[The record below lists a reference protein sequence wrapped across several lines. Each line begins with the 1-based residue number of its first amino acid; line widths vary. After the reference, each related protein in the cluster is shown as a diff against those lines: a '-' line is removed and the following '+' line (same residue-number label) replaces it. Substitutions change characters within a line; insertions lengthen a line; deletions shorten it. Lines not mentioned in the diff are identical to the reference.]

1 MGAFDVVVLGG
12 GTAGVHVATEV
23 ADGGKAVA
31 LVEAGLIGGESAYLA
46 CLPSNSLLLSA
57 ARGETWE
64 DAVARR
70 NEVTGGL
77 DDSAPAR
84 RLTRAGVTV
93 IRGTGRITGPGTVEV
108 TLVPG
113 ADPAPRSAP
122 RSPAGPAAGSTA
134 GSSAGSTAGS
144 SAGST
149 AGSSAGST
157 AGPAAAGTTVTLTYS
172 DLVIATGCE
181 PVAPPIEGLCD
192 IPAWTTAE
200 SLCSPDL
207 PRRLIVLGGGPAGC
221 ELTQIYASFGSQ
233 VTLVEAEPALL
244 PGEPA
249 FAGEILAAA
258 LRRAG
263 AEIYLG
269 SRATKVER
277 TSDGLTLA
285 LADGTRIDADRLLLA
300 SGRRPRLGGLGL
312 DALGLEVTPGMA
324 LPTTT
329 RCEVA
334 DVRGPGRVWA
344 AGDVTGTTHTHAS
357 HYQAGVVAANILG
370 RRREA
375 DYSAIPRCV
384 FTTPSVF
391 AVGLVPD
398 GAAAARGQDGA
409 PADAA
414 TAAGTTAAS
423 TTAASTTAGGTT
435 AGGTTAGGTTAGGGG
450 TASGSAAA
458 GSAAAGNGSAGNG
471 TAMAGDGTRRIL
483 RIAKI
488 PSEAGAE
495 AEAAAAVAA
504 AANPPESPRGARLIT
519 ARANLGDTARA
530 HLGQD
535 DLGCLEL
542 YVDAESGVL
551 AGAVAVGPDAA
562 SWMGEVTLAI
572 RAKVPMAVLA
582 DVVHAFPTYG
592 EALETALRELA
603 GTGESTVMADRKE
616 KGIGPLSELDMET
629 PEGDAVEQHQEVV
642 ADETVTG
649 LRRELP
655 YDVNE
660 ADAAEQDRAVGFDDD
675 DYR

>member
-12 GTAGVHVATEV
+12 GTAGLHVATEV
-23 ADGGKAVA
+23 VGGGKAVA
-31 LVEAGLIGGESAYLA
+31 LVEAGLIGGESPYLA

-57 ARGETWE
+57 ARGKTWE

-70 NEVTGGL
+70 DEVTGGL

-108 TLVPG
+108 TLASG
-113 ADPAPRSAP
+113 ADPAP
-122 RSPAGPAAGSTA
+122 
-134 GSSAGSTAGS
+134 
-144 SAGST
+144 
-149 AGSSAGST
+149 
-157 AGPAAAGTTVTLTYS
+157 AGTVVSLTYS

-181 PVAPPIEGLCD
+181 PVAPPIEGLSD
-192 IPAWTTAE
+192 IPAWTTAQ

-233 VTLVEAEPALL
+233 VTLVEAEPSLL

-269 SRATKVER
+269 SPATKAER

-285 LADGTRIDADRLLLA
+285 LEDGTRIDADRLLLA

-329 RCEVA
+329 RCEVTG
-334 DVRGPGRVWA
+334 VTGMSRVWA
-344 AGDVTGTTHTHAS
+344 AGDVTGTTNTHAS
-357 HYQAGVVAANILG
+357 RYQASVVAANILG
-370 RRREA
+370 QRREA

-391 AVGLVPD
+391 AVGVVPD
-398 GAAAARGQDGA
+398 APPDARDEVAEGATGAGQSGT
-409 PADAA
+409 PAA
-414 TAAGTTAAS
+414 TGTTAATD
-423 TTAASTTAGGTT
+423 TTPAATDTTPAATGTTPAATGTT
-435 AGGTTAGGTTAGGGG
+435 AGKGTPAATGTGGGNG
-450 TASGSAAA
+450 FVVSEGSGGSGVPGVSGVSGVSGVGAAV
-458 GSAAAGNGSAGNG
+458 GNGVLGS
-471 TAMAGDGTRRIL
+471 RRML

-488 PSEAGAE
+488 PADAE
-495 AEAAAAVAA
+495 TAAH
-504 AANPPESPRGARLIT
+504 PPEGTRGERLIT
-519 ARANLGDTARA
+519 VRARLGGTTRA

-542 YVDAESGVL
+542 YADAESGVL
-551 AGAVAVGPDAA
+551 VGAVAVGPDAA

-572 RAKVPMAVLA
+572 RAKITLAVLA

-603 GTGESTVMADRKE
+603 GTGGSTVIADLKE
-616 KGIGPLSELDMET
+616 KGIGPLSELDIET
-629 PEGDAVEQHQEVV
+629 PEDDAIEQQQEVI
-642 ADETVTG
+642 ADETVTAG
-649 LRRELP
+649 RREVP
-655 YDVNE
+655 FDVDE
-660 ADAAEQDRAVGFDDD
+660 ADAAEQARAVGFDDD